1 MPDERNG
8 GNFVNLPAKQRG
20 LKKGVVIKSTGSRYR
35 ILGPGDVLK
44 ECIITG
50 RFRGKGGLRTTNPV
64 AVGDI
69 VLYEDEDEATGIIRK
84 VEERKNY
91 IIRKSSNLSRESQ
104 IIAAN
109 IDYALLIITLRDP
122 VTQEE
127 FIDRF
132 LVAAESFRIP
142 VMLLFNKTDLYREAE
157 QEKLRY
163 LVAVYES
170 IGYSTL
176 ALSLLKE
183 KDVEKL
189 TEILKDKIT
198 LVAGNSGVGK
208 STLINQLIP
217 GVDIRTEEISK
228 YHRQGKHITTFAEMY
243 QLPNGGAIID
253 TPGIRGFAPA
263 YLVKEEIY
271 HFFPEIFELAER
283 CRYYNCLHEEEPG
296 CAVIEAVEKGEIA
309 WTRYRSY
316 LSLIGD
322 SNSKYR

>member
-1 MPDERNG
+1 M
-8 GNFVNLPAKQRG
+8 PAKQKW
-20 LKKGVVIKSTGSRYR
+20 LKKGLVIKSTGSRYR
-35 ILGPGDVLK
+35 ILGPGDNIT

-50 RFRGKGGLRTTNPV
+50 RFRSKGGLRTTNPV

-69 VLYEDEDEATGIIRK
+69 VSYEDVEGGAGIIRN

-109 IDYALLIITLRDP
+109 IDLALLIITLRDP

-142 VMLLFNKTDLYREAE
+142 VMLLFNKIDLYREDE
-157 QEKLRY
+157 QAKHEC
-163 LVAVYES
+163 LVSVYKS
-170 IGYSTL
+170 IGYSTM

-183 KDVEKL
+183 EGVEKL
-189 TEILKDKIT
+189 TDTLKDKIT
-198 LVAGNSGVGK
+198 LVSGNSGVGK
-208 STLINQLIP
+208 STLINYLIP

-271 HFFPEIFELAER
+271 HFFPEIFELTGK

-296 CAVIEAVEKGEIA
+296 CAVTKAVENGEIA
-309 WTRYRSY
+309 WSRYRSY

-322 SNSKYR
+322 SNSKYRL

>member
-1 MPDERNG
+1 M
-8 GNFVNLPAKQRG
+8 
-20 LKKGVVIKSTGSRYR
+20 KKGIVIKSTGSRYR
-35 ILGPGDVLK
+35 ILGPDDVIT
-44 ECIITG
+44 ECVLTG
-50 RFRGKGGLRTTNPV
+50 RFRGKGSLRRTNPV

-69 VLYEDEDEATGIIRK
+69 VLYEDGDRGAGIIRK
-84 VEERKNY
+84 IEERKNY
-91 IIRKSSNLSRESQ
+91 IIRKSINLSRESQ

-109 IDYALLIITLRDP
+109 IDFALLIITLRDP
-122 VTQEE
+122 STPEE

-142 VMLLFNKTDLYREAE
+142 VLLLFNKTDIYRKAE
-157 QEKLRY
+157 RRKLEY
-163 LVAVYES
+163 LVSVYES

-176 ALSLLKE
+176 ALSLLTGENKE
-183 KDVEKL
+183 MLSDL
-189 TEILKDKIT
+189 LKDKIT

-217 GVDIRTEEISK
+217 GADIRTEEISE

-243 QLPNGGAIID
+243 QLPHGGAIID
-253 TPGIRGFAPA
+253 TPGIRGFAPV

-271 HFFPEIFELAER
+271 HFFPEIFELAEK
-283 CRYYNCLHEEEPG
+283 CRYYNCLHEDEPG
-296 CAVIEAVEKGEIA
+296 CAITEAVENGKIA

-322 SNSKYR
+322 SNSKYRV

>member
-1 MPDERNG
+1 M
-8 GNFVNLPAKQRG
+8 PAKQRL

-35 ILGPGDVLK
+35 VLGPDNKVA

-50 RFRGKGGLRTTNPV
+50 RFREMDRLRTTNPV

-69 VLYEDEDEATGIIRK
+69 VLYEEGDGHTGLIREI
-84 VEERKNY
+84 EERKNY
-91 IIRKSSNLSRESQ
+91 IIRRSSNLSKESQ

-109 IDYALLIITLRDP
+109 IDLALLIITLRDP
-122 VTQEE
+122 STPEE

-142 VMLLFNKTDLYREAE
+142 VLLIFNKTDLYGNNEF
-157 QEKLRY
+157 EKLEY
-163 LVAVYES
+163 LISVYES
-170 IGYSTL
+170 IGYGTL
-176 ALSLLKE
+176 SVSLKKGE
-183 KDVEKL
+183 G
-189 TEILKDKIT
+189 TEILSDKLRNKVT

-208 STLINQLIP
+208 STLLNMLIP
-217 GVDIRTEEISK
+217 GADIRTGEISK

-243 QLPNGGAIID
+243 PLPEGGAIID

-271 HFFPEIFELAER
+271 HFFPEIFALAGK
-283 CRYYNCLHEEEPG
+283 CRYYNCLHVDEPE
-296 CAVIEAVEKGEIA
+296 CAVTGAVEKGEIA

-322 SNSKYR
+322 TNSKYRE